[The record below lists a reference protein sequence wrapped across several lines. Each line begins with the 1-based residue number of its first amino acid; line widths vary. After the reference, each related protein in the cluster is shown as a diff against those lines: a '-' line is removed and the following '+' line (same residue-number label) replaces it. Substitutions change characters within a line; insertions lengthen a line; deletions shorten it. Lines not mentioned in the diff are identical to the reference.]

1 MSEQNR
7 KGRLQL
13 VLLMTVFFGPLILAW
28 LVYSLDIDLSAGHS
42 TAHGILI
49 TPVKLVDDASLSIP
63 REEQGSPYPGRWTL
77 ALALDGACDNLCEK
91 LLYETRQ
98 VRVALGKEDR
108 RVQRL
113 VFLTGHTPLNATV
126 LAKHPGVRVFSPDSA
141 LAGQFFA
148 AIEPY
153 GTDNVF
159 LIDPL
164 GNLIMRFTADTS
176 MKDMHKDL
184 HKLLTISQIG

>member
-1 MSEQNR
+1 MSEKNKQ
-7 KGRLQL
+7 GRLQL
-13 VLLMTVFFGPLILAW
+13 VLLATVFFGPLILAW
-28 LVYSLDIDLSAGHS
+28 LFYGLGIDLSTGRS

-49 TPVKLVDDASLSIP
+49 PPVKLVDDASLSLP
-63 REEQGSPYPGRWTL
+63 REEQDSPYPGRWTL
-77 ALALDGACDNLCEK
+77 ALALDGACNNLCEK

-108 RVQRL
+108 RVQRI
-113 VFLTGHTPLNATV
+113 VFLTGDTPLGATV
-126 LAKHPGVRVFSPDSA
+126 LAKHPGVRVFPADSE
-141 LAGQFFA
+141 LAGEFFA

-153 GTDNVF
+153 GTGNVF